1 MDIKEKLSAVSG
13 ISKKSISQLM
23 NYMSLVYS
31 NEIVG
36 QIKFHPKEPV
46 KLDTM
51 EGQLIIT
58 LDEDDCINFKFIP
71 SEDFSKMVQEAYLK
85 KRDIL
90 KITLDKKVKEVLEN
104 TYKGLL

>member
-1 MDIKEKLSAVSG
+1 MGIKEKLSSISG
-13 ISKKSISQLM
+13 ISKKSISQLI
-23 NYMSLVYS
+23 NYMSLIYS
-31 NEIVG
+31 NEVVK
-36 QIKFHPKEPV
+36 QVKFYPGEPV

-90 KITLDKKVKEVLEN
+90 KITLDKKVKEILEN

>member
-13 ISKKSISQLM
+13 ISKKSISQLI
-23 NYMSLVYS
+23 NYMSLIDS
-31 NEIVG
+31 NEIVN

>member
-1 MDIKEKLSAVSG
+1 MDIKEKLSSISG
-13 ISKKSISQLM
+13 ISKKSISQLI
-23 NYMSLVYS
+23 NYMSLIYS
-31 NEIVG
+31 NEVVK
-36 QIKFHPKEPV
+36 QVKFHPEEPV

-90 KITLDKKVKEVLEN
+90 KITLDKKVKEILEN